1 MKKLVLLAV
10 TFGLVALWMEVKNG
24 TFEPRTSPPVRLS
37 SDGRQPLSPKVASGT
52 NWGTPASLPDH
63 FARHG
68 HDFGARNADEYA
80 LMANQFLHRARL
92 AGYPAKIHGKG
103 VLRVFDPASRTFG
116 AYNPDGTTKT
126 FFKVRDPTYYDRQPG
141 RPIDLRTGR

>member
-1 MKKLVLLAV
+1 MKKLVFLAV
-10 TFGLVALWMEVKNG
+10 TFGLIALWMEARKG
-24 TFEPRTSPPVRLS
+24 TAEPWPSPPRTEQRDGQRTLS
-37 SDGRQPLSPKVASGT
+37 RSDIMRT
-52 NWGTPASLPDH
+52 WGKPASLPDH

-80 LMANQFLHRARL
+80 LMATQFLHRARL

-103 VLRVFDPASRTFG
+103 VLRIFDPASRTFG

-126 FFKVRDPTYYDRQPG
+126 FFKVRDPTYFDRQPG
-141 RPIDLRTGR
+141 RTIDLRSGR